1 MIGLE
6 AGGRLQVGA
15 LLVLEQPRMVGS
27 SHTDIPAME
36 EFSESPVLF
45 PIRDFRVVHSYWS
58 GSILI
63 CHKDTAQCT
72 QSPF

>member
-27 SHTDIPAME
+27 SHTVLIPAME
-36 EFSESPVLF
+36 EFSESP
-45 PIRDFRVVHSYWS
+45 
-58 GSILI
+58 
-63 CHKDTAQCT
+63 
-72 QSPF
+72 